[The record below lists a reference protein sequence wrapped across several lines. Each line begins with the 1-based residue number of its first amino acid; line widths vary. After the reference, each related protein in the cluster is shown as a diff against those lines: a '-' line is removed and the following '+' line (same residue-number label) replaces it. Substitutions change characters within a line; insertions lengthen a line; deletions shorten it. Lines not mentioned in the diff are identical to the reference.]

1 MSRLR
6 HTAVFAWVL
15 AATLALAA
23 CSGSTDAL
31 DAHGSESRHIAGL
44 WWLMFGLAAG
54 VYAVVAG
61 FIVLAALRGRRGKP
75 AGSRI
80 SPNIFI
86 IVGGVLVPTLILL
99 VLAVVTVTT
108 TNALRKASDDALRV
122 EVQGERWWWE
132 VRYPGRQIVTANEVR
147 VPVGQP
153 VEIGLVSD
161 NVIHSFWVPELAG
174 KVDTIPGQRNVLRF
188 TAEKAGTYLGVC
200 AEFCGIQHAHMGFRV
215 IALSPGAFER
225 WAAARAAPP
234 RQPDSEVTAQ
244 GQLLFQR
251 LPCAGCHTVRGTEAR
266 GKVGPDLTDFTSR
279 ATIGAGAAGNTPKNL
294 ARWIRE
300 AQSIKP
306 GALMPDLTL
315 SDDDVAA
322 LVSYLESLD

>member
-1 MSRLR
+1 MSPLR

-15 AATLALAA
+15 ATTLALAA

-54 VYAVVAG
+54 VYVVVGG
-61 FIVLAALRGRRGKP
+61 FIVLAAVRGRRGKP
-75 AGSRI
+75 VGSRI
-80 SPNIFI
+80 SPSMFI
-86 IVGGVLVPTLILL
+86 VVGGLVVPTLILL

-108 TNALRKASDDALRV
+108 TDALRKPSHDALRV

-215 IALSPGAFER
+215 IAQSPGGFER
-225 WAAARAAPP
+225 WAAEHAAPP
-234 RQPDSEVTAQ
+234 LQPESELTAQ

-251 LPCAGCHTVRGTEAR
+251 LPCAGCHTVRGTQAR
-266 GKVGPDLTDFTSR
+266 GNAGPDLTDFTSR
-279 ATIGAGAAGNTPKNL
+279 ATIGAGAVENTPQNL

-315 SDDDVAA
+315 SGDEVAA
-322 LVSYLESLD
+322 LVSYLESLN

>member
-1 MSRLR
+1 MSRVR
-6 HTAVFAWVL
+6 HVAGFAWVL
-15 AATLALAA
+15 AAVLALAA
-23 CSGSTDAL
+23 CSGSTEAL

-44 WWLMFGLAAG
+44 WWLMFGLATA
-54 VYAVVAG
+54 VYLVVAG
-61 FIVLAALRGRRGKP
+61 FIVLAAVRGRRGKP
-75 AGSRI
+75 TGSRI
-80 SPNIFI
+80 SPNMFI
-86 IVGGVLVPTLILL
+86 IVGGLVVPTLILL

-108 TNALRKASDDALRV
+108 TNALRKPSNEALRI
-122 EVQGERWWWE
+122 EVTGERWWWD
-132 VRYPGRQIVTANEVR
+132 VRYPGRRIVTANELR

-215 IALSPGAFER
+215 IAQSPGAFER
-225 WAAARAAPP
+225 WAAARAVPP
-234 RQPDSEVTAQ
+234 RQPDSEIAAQ
-244 GQLLFQR
+244 GQILFQR

-266 GKVGPDLTDFTSR
+266 GRVGPDLTDFGSR
-279 ATIGAGAAGNTPKNL
+279 ATIGAGVEENSPENL

-300 AQSIKP
+300 AQSVKP
-306 GALMPDLTL
+306 GSLMPDLTL
-315 SDDDVAA
+315 SDDDVSA
-322 LVSYLESLD
+322 LVNYLESLE